1 MTCGKANWELLT
13 VAAHALVNSGR
24 SPFSRGDLIREVQ
37 RGHPERPNNSLNPT
51 IQGMIVNT
59 YGGPS
64 SASGK
69 IFFKVDRGLYEL
81 YDPSRHG
88 DIAGMPS
95 LSMTRRRGKSAEL
108 EARIR
113 ALTTDFG
120 RFVQVYDDKVPF
132 LREGQWELHKR
143 TIERRLELG
152 SVTAAIED
160 REFRHLL
167 RETLKRWG
175 IGRRASR
182 LTDESTFN
190 DGIRSF
196 ATDLTT

>member
-1 MTCGKANWELLT
+1 MSYEKPNWELLT
-13 VAAHALVNSGR
+13 EAARALVGRGR
-24 SPFSRGDLIREVQ
+24 SRFSRDDLMREVQ
-37 RGHPERPNNSLNPT
+37 RSHPDRPNNSLSPT
-51 IQGMIVNT
+51 IQGMIVNAS
-59 YGGPS
+59 GGPP
-64 SASGK
+64 SAGGK
-69 IFFKVDRGLYEL
+69 IFFKVDRGLYEPP
-81 YDPSRHG
+81 DSTRHG
-88 DIAGMPS
+88 HIEGLPS
-95 LSMTRRRGKSAEL
+95 SSTTRRRGKSEEL
-108 EARIR
+108 EGRIR
-113 ALTTDFG
+113 AIVRDFG

-132 LREGQWELHKR
+132 VREGQWALHKQ

-167 RETLKRWG
+167 RETLRRWG